1 MAATHD
7 DIALDEE
14 FAQGQLSGSLFRR
27 LFAFTR
33 PYRRL
38 FWLNLV
44 LTLLA
49 TASSLLGPKL
59 IQMGIDRHLT
69 QWVDAPTARRG
80 ILVIS
85 GLYLGN
91 LLVGWALSVVQ
102 VRAAIRVGQGA
113 MNDLRLAIFEHLQR
127 LSLNYFDRTHQGRIM
142 ARADT
147 DVDSLDRVLTWG
159 ATQLLS
165 SAMTLVGVLVMM
177 GRYDL
182 QLCLAVGGVLPPL
195 AVLTWWFHRRGREAY
210 RSLRGT
216 MSRLG
221 AAMAENVSGVR
232 VVQAF
237 GREAEN
243 AKRFAALHQDFTR
256 RWVASARV
264 FHTYMPL
271 VNLVFGV
278 ATVVVLGFGGWRV
291 QQGQLS
297 IGALAAFVL
306 YLGMFFGPIQTMG
319 DLYNAFL
326 SAAASA
332 ERIFALLDTVPQ
344 VRDRPGATD
353 LPRVRGDVA
362 FENVRFRYD
371 TTPTNQWVL
380 SGLSFTVSAGQTI
393 ALVGH
398 TGSGKST
405 IISLLARFYEPQE
418 GRVRVDGLDLLNHTM
433 ESWHRQLGIVTQEN
447 FLFTGTVL
455 ENLKFGRPEATDED
469 AYTAARQL
477 GTHEII
483 AGLTQGYATQ
493 VGDRGATLS
502 AGERQLIT
510 ITRALVANP
519 AFLILDEATSSVDPR
534 TETLIQKA
542 LERLFEGRTCFV
554 VAHRLSTVRRADRI
568 LVMDH
573 GRLVESG
580 THAELLAAGGKY
592 ADLHAAFMGS

>member
-59 IQMGIDRHLT
+59 IQLGIDRHLT
-69 QWVDAPTARRG
+69 HWVDAPTARRG
-80 ILVIS
+80 ILMIS

-113 MNDLRLAIFEHLQR
+113 MNDLRLGIFEHLQR

-165 SAMTLVGVLVMM
+165 SAITLVGVLVVM

-182 QLCLAVGGVLPPL
+182 RLCLAVGGVLPPL

-243 AKRFAALHQDFTR
+243 AERFAVLHQDFTR

-278 ATVVVLGFGGWRV
+278 ATAVVLGYGGWRV

-297 IGALAAFVL
+297 VGALAAFVL

-362 FENVRFRYD
+362 FENVKFRYD
-371 TTPTNQWVL
+371 TTPTGQWVL
-380 SGLSFTVSAGQTI
+380 SGLSFAVSAGQTI

-418 GRVRVDGLDLLNHTM
+418 GRVRVDGLNLLHHTM
-433 ESWHRQLGIVTQEN
+433 DSWHRQLGIVTQEN

-469 AYTAARQL
+469 AYSAARQL

-483 AGLTQGYATQ
+483 KGLTQGYATQ

-534 TETLIQKA
+534 TEALIQQA

-554 VAHRLSTVRRADRI
+554 VAHRLSTVRRANQI

-580 THAELLAAGGKY
+580 THAELLAARGKY
-592 ADLHAAFMGS
+592 AGLHAAFMGS

>member
-59 IQMGIDRHLT
+59 IQLGIDRHLT
-69 QWVDAPTARRG
+69 HWVDAPTARRG

-85 GLYLGN
+85 GLYLAN

-165 SAMTLVGVLVMM
+165 SAITLVGVLVMM

-182 QLCLAVGGVLPPL
+182 RLCLAVGGVLPPL

-278 ATVVVLGFGGWRV
+278 ATAVVLGYGGWRV

-297 IGALAAFVL
+297 VGALAAFVL

-371 TTPTNQWVL
+371 TTPTDQWVL

-418 GRVRVDGLDLLNHTM
+418 GQVKVDGLDLLNHTM

-534 TETLIQKA
+534 TEALIQKA

-592 ADLHAAFMGS
+592 ADLHAAFVGS